1 MLLCLWYQSLAVLF
15 GELDQS
21 FQTAES
27 GKKY

>member
-15 GELDQS
+15 GELDHS